1 MARSQPLNIALEQ
14 LLDQCLICDTILT
27 CKATDRCQQFLRETD

>member
-14 LLDQCLICDTILT
+14 LLDQCLIRDTILT
-27 CKATDRCQQFLRETD
+27 CKATDLCQQLLRETD